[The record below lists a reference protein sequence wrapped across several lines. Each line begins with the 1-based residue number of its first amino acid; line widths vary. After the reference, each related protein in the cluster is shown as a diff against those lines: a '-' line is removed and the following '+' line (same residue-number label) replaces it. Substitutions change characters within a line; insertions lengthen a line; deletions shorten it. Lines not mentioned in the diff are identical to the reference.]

1 VQGGLALAR
10 QQRYRNQAMSMRAI
24 AVTLLLLAPLALTG
38 CYGAPDAA
46 RPGVNTSSHTN
57 PADPGAPN
65 NGGPPS
71 GANPK

>member
-1 VQGGLALAR
+1 
-10 QQRYRNQAMSMRAI
+10 MSMRAI
-24 AVTLLLLAPLALTG
+24 AATVLLLAPLALVG
-38 CYGAPDAA
+38 CAGYGAPDAA

-71 GANPK
+71 GANGR